1 MLTDIATRQTY
12 IETFFNPSS
21 VAIIGATEK
30 AGSLPGII
38 LKNLLDMGFSGKI
51 YPVNPKY
58 KHVFGLPCFP
68 TVLDIP
74 DEVALTV
81 IAIPALLVLDVLK
94 QQAQKR
100 IRNAIIISAGFR
112 ELGAEGIEMEEKIKQ
127 VAIENNIR
135 VLGPNCLGV
144 LDNYANFTTSFL
156 PMGRVSKPKKGALSI
171 LSQSGAFAIALLDL
185 AAQEG
190 LGIAKMVNYG
200 NRIDIGESTLLPF
213 LMDDVHTKVIAI
225 YMESVDDG
233 RMFLEAASACSKKK
247 PIVALKVGKG
257 AAGIAAAKSH
267 TGAIAGKYEIYKAA
281 FLKSGI
287 IEANGLEEFIDGVK
301 ALSMQNPPKGNR
313 ILIVTNGGG
322 FGVIVADYCSEN
334 GLEVTSPS
342 PQLKEKLRSK
352 FSRFYVVNNPVDLTG
367 SACDED
373 YRIALNT
380 CMIESDEYDAA
391 IIIPLMAPQGMTE
404 KVVGLIA
411 DTVEL
416 AKKPAVICTIGGA
429 FTMKIKQL
437 FEERHL
443 PVYPSPERSARA
455 MSMLLKRKILQ
466 GGTVPSIL

>member
-144 LDNYANFTTSFL
+144 LDNYTNFTTSFL

-322 FGVIVADYCSEN
+322 FGVSVADYCSEN

-373 YRIALNT
+373 YRIVLNT

-391 IIIPLMAPQGMTE
+391 IIITLMAPQGMTE

-416 AKKPAVICTIGGA
+416 AKKPAVICTVGGS

-455 MSMLLKRKILQ
+455 MSMLLACPAKGSEL
-466 GGTVPSIL
+466 

>member
-1 MLTDIATRQTY
+1 
-12 IETFFNPSS
+12 
-21 VAIIGATEK
+21 
-30 AGSLPGII
+30 
-38 LKNLLDMGFSGKI
+38 
-51 YPVNPKY
+51 
-58 KHVFGLPCFP
+58 
-68 TVLDIP
+68 
-74 DEVALTV
+74 
-81 IAIPALLVLDVLK
+81 
-94 QQAQKR
+94 
-100 IRNAIIISAGFR
+100 
-112 ELGAEGIEMEEKIKQ
+112 
-127 VAIENNIR
+127 
-135 VLGPNCLGV
+135 
-144 LDNYANFTTSFL
+144 
-156 PMGRVSKPKKGALSI
+156 
-171 LSQSGAFAIALLDL
+171 
-185 AAQEG
+185 
-190 LGIAKMVNYG
+190 
-200 NRIDIGESTLLPF
+200 LPF

-416 AKKPAVICTIGGA
+416 AKKPAVICTVGGA

-455 MSMLLKRKILQ
+455 MSMLLKRKI
-466 GGTVPSIL
+466 SN